1 MNITMNSIKETYSL
15 PKINTSFR
23 LNNKK
28 YSKQEL
34 EIYAH
39 KLVREGEVYEIEIG
53 DFLLDWLDDSEIIEV
68 QTSGSTGKPKKIQIH
83 KNHMVNSALATST
96 FFKLPEETTALLC
109 LSAKFIAGKMMLVRA
124 MVLGW
129 RLDIVPP
136 KANPLDYIYKQYD
149 FCAMVPLQLDNSI
162 SRLHLLKKLIVG
174 GGAVPEHL
182 IALIQGVETK
192 IYETYGMTETVTHI
206 AARRLNSKKKDIE
219 VCYFKALPQV
229 VLSTDNRNCLVIKA
243 PMVSKE
249 LVVTNDIVEL
259 ITYKKFL
266 WKGRI
271 DNVTNSGGVKLFPE
285 QIEKK
290 LQLVIRERFFITSEP
305 DNKLGE
311 KLILIIEHTIDQN
324 SYEAYFN
331 KIKSL
336 KNIDK
341 YEIPKEIYFMEKF
354 VETDSGKVHRA
365 KNLEAVLK
373 NR

>member
-1 MNITMNSIKETYSL
+1 MIVNETYSI
-15 PKINTSFR
+15 PEINISFR

-28 YSKQEL
+28 FSRQEL

-39 KLVREGEVYEIEIG
+39 KLVRDGEVHEIEIG

-83 KNHMVNSALATST
+83 KKHMVNSALATST

-109 LSAKFIAGKMMLVRA
+109 LPAKFIAGKMMLVRA

-129 RLDIVPP
+129 RLDVVPP

-162 SRLHLLKKLIVG
+162 SRLHLVKKLLVG
-174 GGAVPEHL
+174 GGVVPEHL
-182 IALIQGVETK
+182 IVLIQGVETK

-206 AARRLNSKKKDIE
+206 AARRINSKKKTIE
-219 VCYFKALPQV
+219 ECFFKALPQV
-229 VLSTDNRNCLVIKA
+229 VLSTDSRNCLVIKA

-259 ITYKKFL
+259 ITYKKFI

-271 DNVTNSGGVKLFPE
+271 DNVINSGGIKLFPE

-290 LQLVIRERFFITSEP
+290 LQLAIRERFFITSEP
-305 DNKLGE
+305 DDKLGE
-311 KLILIIEHTIDQN
+311 RLILIIEHTIEHN
-324 SYEAYFN
+324 SYKAYFN

-354 VETDSGKVHRA
+354 IETESGKVHRA
-365 KNLEAVLK
+365 KNLEHILK
-373 NR
+373 HK